1 MTSNL
6 SFANAASVSPPEHFV
21 GLDLGQAH
29 DPTAIAVIERTQVCL
44 GRSPVDFSM
53 TIATR
58 LSIRHLERLPLGL
71 DYPTMV
77 HRVSDLVSRPEL
89 SHCTTLIVDAT
100 GVGRPVVDMLRG
112 ARLPCRL
119 MPVTIT
125 GGERETCDNGY
136 WRVPKRDL
144 ITGLLVLLQR
154 GELDICG
161 HLPEAKTLVKEL
173 GSMRIKVS
181 LDGHNTYG
189 AWREGDHD
197 DLVLAA
203 ALACWR
209 GGRVEQSIYATQPLF

>member
-6 SFANAASVSPPEHFV
+6 SFAKSPALSPPEHFV

-29 DPTAIAVIERTQVCL
+29 DPTAIAVLERTQFIL
-44 GRSPVDFSM
+44 ERSPVTYSSD
-53 TIATR
+53 TINR
-58 LSIRHLERLPLGL
+58 LSIRHLERLPLGV
-71 DYPTMV
+71 DYPAIV
-77 HRVSDLVSRPEL
+77 AHVGDLVGRPEL
-89 SHCTTLIVDAT
+89 SGRSTLVVDAT
-100 GVGRPVVDMLRG
+100 GVGRPVVDMLRR

-125 GGERETCDNGY
+125 GGGRETCENGH

-144 ITGLLVLLQR
+144 IIGLLVLFQR

-173 GSMRIKVS
+173 GNMRIKVS
-181 LDGHNTYG
+181 LDGHDTYG
-189 AWREGDHD
+189 AWREGEHD

-209 GGRVEQSIYATQPLF
+209 GGRVEPSIYATQPLF